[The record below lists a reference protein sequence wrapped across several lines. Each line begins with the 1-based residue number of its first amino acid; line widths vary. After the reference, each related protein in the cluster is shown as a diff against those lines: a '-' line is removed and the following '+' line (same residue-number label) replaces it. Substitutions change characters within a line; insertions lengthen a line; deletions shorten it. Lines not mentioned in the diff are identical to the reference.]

1 MMKTKMAGTS
11 LEAFHSFDPAH
22 LQNKE
27 LEIMKLFMKQ
37 QCALT
42 REVIA
47 ETLGWKEGAV
57 CGRVN
62 ALVEKKWLQE
72 IDGGRTRS
80 GRPAKLVRLPPAPV
94 GQLELMQ

>member
-1 MMKTKMAGTS
+1 MKTKMAGTS
-11 LEAFHSFDPAH
+11 IEAFESMDADK

-27 LEIMKLFMKQ
+27 REIMALFMEKR
-37 QCALT
+37 CALT

-47 ETLGWKEGAV
+47 ETLGWKESAV

-62 ALVEKKWLQE
+62 ALVDKKWLQE
-72 IDGGRTRS
+72 IDGGRTKS
-80 GRPAKLVRLPPAPV
+80 GRSAKLVRLPPAKV

>member
-1 MMKTKMAGTS
+1 MKTKMAGTS
-11 LEAFHSFDPAH
+11 IEAFRSFDPAQ

-27 LEIMKLFMKQ
+27 LEVMKLFARE

-47 ETLGWKEGAV
+47 ETLGWKESAV

-62 ALVEKKWLQE
+62 ALVDKKLLQE
-72 IDGGRTRS
+72 IDGGRTKS
-80 GRPAKLVRLPPAPV
+80 GRTAKLVRLPPAPV